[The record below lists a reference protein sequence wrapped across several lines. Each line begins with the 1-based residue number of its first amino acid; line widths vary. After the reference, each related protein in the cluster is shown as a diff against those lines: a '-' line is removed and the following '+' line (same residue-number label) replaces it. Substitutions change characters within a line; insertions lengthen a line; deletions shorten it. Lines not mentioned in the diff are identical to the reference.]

1 MNSLLTE
8 TMYWGGLISIGSYVL
23 GQYLHRKTKLIIF
36 NPLLFSTA
44 LIIIVLLLFDI
55 DYDAFYEKTS
65 YLNYLLTP
73 AAICLAVPLYEQIQ
87 LLKDNIKAIMVGI
100 LSGVISSLMIIACSS
115 VFFHFSH
122 EIYVTILPKS
132 ITGAMAM
139 GISEELKGIPS
150 LTIPVVIMT
159 GITGNIVASSVC
171 RFFKITNS
179 IARGVA
185 IGSASHAMG
194 TAKALEMGEIEGAMS
209 SLSIAVA
216 GIMTVILAPI
226 FANIV

>member
-44 LIIIVLLLFDI
+44 LVIIVLLLFDI

-73 AAICLAVPLYEQIQ
+73 ATICLAVPLYEQIQ